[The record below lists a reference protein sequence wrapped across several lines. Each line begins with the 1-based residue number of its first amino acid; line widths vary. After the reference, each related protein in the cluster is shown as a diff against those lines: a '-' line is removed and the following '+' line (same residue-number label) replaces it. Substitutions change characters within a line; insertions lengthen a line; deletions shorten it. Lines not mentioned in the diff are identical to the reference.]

1 MTVIPLVRND
11 PRHQPLAYISDGT
24 ILAEVIQPKGSDLI
38 LEDCRSGERFQL
50 SLQKVRAGWELVKAA
65 PSGEIDV
72 AA

>member
-1 MTVIPLVRND
+1 MIPLISSKD
-11 PRHQPLAYISDGT
+11 PRSQPLAYISDGVN
-24 ILAEVIQPKGSDLI
+24 LAEVIELKGPNLI
-38 LEDCRSGERFQL
+38 LEDCRTGKRHQV